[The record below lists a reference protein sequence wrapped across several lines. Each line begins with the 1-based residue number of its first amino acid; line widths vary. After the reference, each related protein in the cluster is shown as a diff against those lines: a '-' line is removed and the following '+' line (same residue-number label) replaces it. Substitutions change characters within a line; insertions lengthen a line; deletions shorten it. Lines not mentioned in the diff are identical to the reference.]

1 MVMSHRKM
9 LRVIDS
15 DRVKAAIQKA
25 ERRTSGEICV
35 SVSRL
40 FWGNVE
46 KAADRAFGRLGMTRT
61 KDRNGVLF
69 FVVPSRR
76 RFVVLGDEGIHAKVG
91 QDFWQRV
98 ANRVSEHFRHGDFTA
113 GLLKGIEE
121 VGEQLAAHFPYDSTA
136 DVDELKNDVDF
147 E

>member
-9 LRVIDS
+9 LRLIDR
-15 DRVKAAIQKA
+15 DRIKAAIQKA

-46 KAADRAFGRLGMTRT
+46 KAADRAFGRLGMTQT

-91 QDFWQRV
+91 KEFWRRV
-98 ANRVSEHFRHGDFTA
+98 ADRVSERFREGDFTN
-113 GLLKGIEE
+113 GLVQGIEE
-121 VGEQLAAHFPYDSTA
+121 VGEQLAAHFPYNSAA
-136 DVDELKNDVDF
+136 DVDELTNDVDF

>member
-9 LRVIDS
+9 LRLIDS
-15 DRVKAAIQKA
+15 DRIKAAIQKA

-46 KAADRAFGRLGMTRT
+46 KAADKTFGRLGMTQT
-61 KDRNGVLF
+61 KLRNGVLF

-76 RFVVLGDEGIHAKVG
+76 RFVILGDEGIHARVG
-91 QDFWQRV
+91 QEFWQRV
-98 ANRVSEHFRHGDFTA
+98 ANRVSEHFRDGDFTT

-136 DVDELKNDVDF
+136 DVDELTNDVDF
-147 E
+147 D

>member
-1 MVMSHRKM
+1 MVMTHRKM
-9 LRVIDS
+9 LRLIDS
-15 DRVKAAIQKA
+15 DRIKAAIQKA

-46 KAADRAFGRLGMTRT
+46 KAADKAFGRLGMTKT

-76 RFVVLGDEGIHAKVG
+76 RFVVLGDEGIHVKVG

-98 ANRVSEHFRHGDFTA
+98 ASRVSEHFRDGDFTT

-121 VGEQLAAHFPYDSTA
+121 VGEQLAAHFPYDSKA
-136 DVDELKNDVDF
+136 DVDELTNDVDF
-147 E
+147 D